1 MGIYQSVQQF
11 VSIEKKTIFFHWI
24 SIILM
29 KKKKYI
35 HVHVLAINTH
45 VFLLK
50 YMTLFIKFKIETLM
64 NEWKIYI
71 IYFES
76 ILSKMWTHCNKRIIG
91 LDVMPLSVVG
101 LVWMWIGCYSMV
113 GGRIGFIGSWSTV
126 WWSISPNTPTRL
138 AMDTRMF
145 LSCSNRSSSFSHC

>member
-1 MGIYQSVQQF
+1 
-11 VSIEKKTIFFHWI
+11 
-24 SIILM
+24 M

-50 YMTLFIKFKIETLM
+50 YMTVFIKFKIETLM

-91 LDVMPLSVVG
+91 LDVMPLSAVG
-101 LVWMWIGCYSMV
+101 LV
-113 GGRIGFIGSWSTV
+113 
-126 WWSISPNTPTRL
+126 
-138 AMDTRMF
+138 
-145 LSCSNRSSSFSHC
+145 

>member
-11 VSIEKKTIFFHWI
+11 VSIKKKTIFFHWI
-24 SIILM
+24 SITLM

-50 YMTLFIKFKIETLM
+50 YMFIKFKIETLM

-76 ILSKMWTHCNKRIIG
+76 I
-91 LDVMPLSVVG
+91 
-101 LVWMWIGCYSMV
+101 
-113 GGRIGFIGSWSTV
+113 
-126 WWSISPNTPTRL
+126 
-138 AMDTRMF
+138 
-145 LSCSNRSSSFSHC
+145 